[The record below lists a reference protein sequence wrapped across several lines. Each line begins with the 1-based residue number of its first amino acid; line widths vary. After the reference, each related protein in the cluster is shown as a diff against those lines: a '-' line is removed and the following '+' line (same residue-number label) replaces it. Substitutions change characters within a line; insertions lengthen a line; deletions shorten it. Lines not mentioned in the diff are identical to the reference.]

1 MKFSVF
7 FLVVFGVSLIMYAL
21 GYVIGF
27 YVHSMIE
34 TKYWVYVSVPVV
46 GVGSALIFYGT
57 LFKRDIG

>member
-7 FLVVFGVSLIMYAL
+7 FLVVFGASLIMYAL

>member
-1 MKFSVF
+1 VKFSVF